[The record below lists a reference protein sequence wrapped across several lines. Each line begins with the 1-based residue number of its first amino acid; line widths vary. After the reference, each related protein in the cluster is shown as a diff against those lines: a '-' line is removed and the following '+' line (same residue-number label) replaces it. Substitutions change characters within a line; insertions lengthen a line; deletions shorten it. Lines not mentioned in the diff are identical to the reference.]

1 MEKAVLIFIAIFLG
15 VILII
20 ARCRKEDKKGIFD
33 QELFDY
39 FAREHNLLL
48 LSGEMNDIK
57 EIIYSGILKD
67 LSMFSDNRLDDVFHG
82 VIEEMNKRKAARE
95 EEI

>member
-1 MEKAVLIFIAIFLG
+1 M
-15 VILII
+15 
-20 ARCRKEDKKGIFD
+20 
-33 QELFDY
+33 
-39 FAREHNLLL
+39 LL

-57 EIIYSGILKD
+57 EIVYSGILKD